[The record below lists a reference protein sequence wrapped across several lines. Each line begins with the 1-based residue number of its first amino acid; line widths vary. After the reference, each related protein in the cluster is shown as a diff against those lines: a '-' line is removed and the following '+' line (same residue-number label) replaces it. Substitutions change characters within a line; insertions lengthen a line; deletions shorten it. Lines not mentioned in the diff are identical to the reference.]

1 MKYTKLKSSIIL
13 LIKSVSYLF
22 KAGYSLIVV
31 ITSIS
36 VFILFYNK
44 KIKNER
50 G

>member
-22 KAGYSLIVV
+22 KTGYSLIG
-31 ITSIS
+31 IIS
-36 VFILFYNK
+36 SLAVFILYNK